1 MRLGLMQVRA
11 SPVSRHILSLMS
23 EPRTSPGRMDRWLSI
38 AAGVGAI
45 CAVAV
50 SLYQAALAREQQRA
64 SAWPYLSQ
72 SNSYVEGQPYTRQV
86 ENQGVGPARVRTFE
100 VLVDGRPVRTWNAA
114 MRAMTGKADSGL
126 IYTSFGRGIVLP
138 PGTTRTL
145 LRLPPGDLAR
155 EFWEGAQTRLET
167 VICYCSIYEECWRV
181 GAGTRE
187 PVAVRACRPGSTME
201 LTQ

>member
-1 MRLGLMQVRA
+1 V
-11 SPVSRHILSLMS
+11 
-23 EPRTSPGRMDRWLSI
+23 DRWLSI

-64 SAWPYLSQ
+64 SAWPYLNQ
-72 SNSYVEGQPYTRQV
+72 SNSYVAGQPYTRQV

-114 MRAMTGKADSGL
+114 VRALTGKADSDL
-126 IYTSFGRGIVLP
+126 VYSSFGRGIVLP
-138 PGTTRTL
+138 PGTTRML

-155 EFWEGAQTRLET
+155 EFWKGAQTRLET
-167 VICYCSIYEECWRV
+167 AICYCSIYEECWRV
-181 GAGTRE
+181 DSGTRE
-187 PVAVRACRPGSTME
+187 PVAVRECRSGSTMAVI
-201 LTQ
+201 Q